1 MNDHNTYCVVEK
13 PEADRVGWSRLSHL
27 VNAKKSCQSF
37 GAPFTAAQESILC
50 PLHHDEA
57 VHCMG
62 CNWLF
67 SIDAANQLSF
77 VGQVLLSGRGGG
89 SGRLQY
95 RIDETTVGTE
105 LGFAP
110 PHRSLVQVYKVS
122 SATLFFPWRTPRLKP
137 YTT

>member
-37 GAPFTAAQESILC
+37 RALFTAAQESILC

-62 CNWLF
+62 
-67 SIDAANQLSF
+67 AN
-77 VGQVLLSGRGGG
+77 
-89 SGRLQY
+89 RL
-95 RIDETTVGTE
+95 
-105 LGFAP
+105 
-110 PHRSLVQVYKVS
+110 RSLARCSFLDFEMRRVKG
-122 SATLFFPWRTPRLKP
+122 TLNIICSILGAKNRPFRLF
-137 YTT
+137 